1 MRLTRLV
8 NCRHV
13 LVFEERNLATR
24 YVEALLL
31 RLGKEC
37 PLIHREFRIIDK
49 GVGRV
54 VVFHCGIPALVRGKH
69 G

>member
-1 MRLTRLV
+1 MRLTRLA
-8 NCRHV
+8 NCCHV
-13 LVFEERNLATR
+13 LIFEERNLATR
-24 YVEALLL
+24 YVKALLL

-37 PLIHREFRIIDK
+37 PLVHWEFRIIDK

-54 VVFHCGIPALVRGKH
+54 VVFHCGIPTLVRGKD